1 MCPSRELLAEE
12 QEIAF
17 ITLELSPSIINFE
30 KPASME
36 NSITFLQGRFLPVK
50 LKDSQPP
57 SFMVHL
63 PAFPEDNYIRYHEL
77 LLKLVKIG
85 GIIGY
90 DNTLWFGSVA
100 VPEEDAKEEFIRNHR
115 KSFME
120 LNSFLATDP
129 RIESSLISIGDG
141 LTLCRR
147 LY

>member
-1 MCPSRELLAEE
+1 MSSDSTIHMAKLFHISSLLFLKMQSK
-12 QEIAF
+12 QEGTFDFAF
-17 ITLELSPSIINFE
+17 VDADKE
-30 KPASME
+30 
-36 NSITFLQGRFLPVK
+36 
-50 LKDSQPP
+50 
-57 SFMVHL
+57 
-63 PAFPEDNYIRYHEL
+63 NYIRYHEL

-90 DNTLWFGSVA
+90 DNTLWSGSVA
-100 VPEEDAKEEFIRNHR
+100 APEEDAKERFIKNHR

-120 LNSFLATDP
+120 LNNFLATDP